1 LVGGLGET
9 VRDRPKRRWVMGDA
23 EMACENG
30 DVLRAR
36 RVLVQAG
43 PPGEDPV
50 ERGVGRR
57 GGHRKRVVVVF
68 ERRIQGLDV
77 LVGV

>member
-9 VRDRPKRRWVMGDA
+9 VSDRPKRRWMMGDA

-36 RVLVQAG
+36 RGLVQAG
-43 PPGEDPV
+43 PLGEDPV
-50 ERGVGRR
+50 ERGVDRR
-57 GGHRKRVVVVF
+57 GGDRKRAFVVF
-68 ERRIQGLDV
+68 ERQIQGLDV